1 MGNKE
6 KVLVEA
12 IGTYRLIL
20 GTGYH
25 LDLMDIFYVPS
36 ITRNLISLSK
46 LDIAGYSFKF
56 GNGCF
61 SLFKRTFMIGSS
73 TLYDGLYKLNLDN
86 LYVKT
91 LMTLHHNVGMK
102 RSLVDER
109 SAYLWHKRLEHIS
122 KERMQRLV
130 KNEILPNLDFTNPNV
145 CVDCI
150 KGKQTKYTKKGA
162 TRSTQLL
169 EIIHTDICGPFDVNS
184 FNKKKYFI
192 TFIDD
197 FLRYGHVYLLHE
209 KSQSVNALEVYIN
222 EVERQLDRKVKIVRS
237 DRVGEYYGR
246 YDESGQH
253 PSPFAKFLEKRG
265 ICAQY
270 TMSGTPQ
277 QNGVSERRNQTLMDM
292 VRSMLSNSCLPV
304 SLWMYALKTVM
315 YLLNRVPSKVVQKTP
330 FVLWTSRKPSLRHLH
345 V

>member
-1 MGNKE
+1 
-6 KVLVEA
+6 
-12 IGTYRLIL
+12 
-20 GTGYH
+20 
-25 LDLMDIFYVPS
+25 
-36 ITRNLISLSK
+36 
-46 LDIAGYSFKF
+46 
-56 GNGCF
+56 
-61 SLFKRTFMIGSS
+61 MIGSS

-184 FNKKKYFI
+184 LIKRS
-192 TFIDD
+192 TSSP
-197 FLRYGHVYLLHE
+197 LLM
-209 KSQSVNALEVYIN
+209 IF
-222 EVERQLDRKVKIVRS
+222 
-237 DRVGEYYGR
+237 RV
-246 YDESGQH
+246 
-253 PSPFAKFLEKRG
+253 
-265 ICAQY
+265 
-270 TMSGTPQ
+270 
-277 QNGVSERRNQTLMDM
+277 MDM
-292 VRSMLSNSCLPV
+292 SIYFMRN
-304 SLWMYALKTVM
+304 
-315 YLLNRVPSKVVQKTP
+315 LNQ
-330 FVLWTSRKPSLRHLH
+330 
-345 V
+345 